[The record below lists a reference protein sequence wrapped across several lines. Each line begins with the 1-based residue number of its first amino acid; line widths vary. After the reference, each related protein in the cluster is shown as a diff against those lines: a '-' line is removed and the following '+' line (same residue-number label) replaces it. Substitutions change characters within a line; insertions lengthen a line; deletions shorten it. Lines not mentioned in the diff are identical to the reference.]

1 MSTHAGG
8 AMPLPAQAVIP
19 LAAWENEGGPPLPTA
34 PRGERLEW
42 AGFLARFYPDA
53 QKHDY
58 VPLAAYVEYR
68 KYLERTREERT

>member
-8 AMPLPAQAVIP
+8 AMPLQARGVIE
-19 LAAWENEGGPPLPTA
+19 LASWENEGGPSLPTA
-34 PRGERLEW
+34 QAGDRLEW
-42 AGFLARFYPDA
+42 ADFLARFYPDA

-68 KYLERTREERT
+68 KYLEHQT